1 MYLRTIGIGGL
12 GGRTISP
19 GLWGTVCD
27 MRGAGLRDPVDWG
40 GGGGGLACLAIGGGG
55 GATFGGGGGF
65 LGIFGPIFSF
75 SSSCLYKSI
84 SRTCHRLIYF
94 YSYCIYCK

>member
-1 MYLRTIGIGGL
+1 
-12 GGRTISP
+12 
-19 GLWGTVCD
+19 

-75 SSSCLYKSI
+75 SSSCLQKTLTVHVNYVI
-84 SRTCHRLIYF
+84 RQNMCLL
-94 YSYCIYCK
+94 YSGT